1 MNSMQYVG
9 FDIHKKTIS
18 WCAKL
23 ADGTVTG
30 EGRIPASRRALDG
43 WMKGRGGPW
52 IAAMEATLFTS
63 WVYEHLLPHAQEVK
77 VAHPAMLKAISA
89 AKRKNDSIDA
99 GTLSDLLRCNLI
111 PECYMAPAEIRQL
124 RRTLRYRSLL
134 VRQRTQIKNRMSGLL
149 MEAGVEYNK
158 EKLHQKRYFQE
169 LLATA
174 PDMPES
180 LIPLLQLSRTTTET
194 FTKTE
199 KQLVRS
205 LVKDRLLAER
215 VERLQ
220 TIPAV
225 GPITA
230 LTWALETGEVQRFRN
245 YKQAVSYCGLCGGE
259 NSSAGV
265 QKRTPLSKQRNSH
278 LQTVLIEAAKLAPR
292 HSPELAALH
301 ARALEKGN
309 RNEATLAVARKLVAW
324 LLAVDRRQTGFRR
337 NPETG
342 GRQAA

>member
-1 MNSMQYVG
+1 MQYVG

-43 WMKGRGGPW
+43 WMKGRSGPW

-77 VAHPAMLKAISA
+77 VAHPAMLKAIA
-89 AKRKNDSIDA
+89 ASKRKNDRIDA
-99 GTLSDLLRCNLI
+99 AMIADLLRCNLL
-111 PECYMAPAEIRQL
+111 PECYMAPPEIREL

-158 EKLHQKRYFQE
+158 QKLHQKRYFHE
-169 LLATA
+169 LLQSAQ
-174 PDMPES
+174 DLPES
-180 LIPLLQLSRTTTET
+180 LIPLLRLSRMTVET
-194 FTKTE
+194 SGRTE
-199 KQLVRS
+199 KQLLRS
-205 LVKDRLLAER
+205 LVKDPRLLER
-215 VERLQ
+215 VDRLQ

-225 GPITA
+225 GPVTA
-230 LTWALETGEVQRFRN
+230 LTWALEIGEVKRFRK
-245 YKQAVSYCGLCGGE
+245 YKQAVSYCGLCGSE

-278 LQTVLIEAAKLAPR
+278 LQTVLIEAAKLGPR
-292 HSPELAALH
+292 HSPELAAVH

-337 NPETG
+337 NTETE

>member
-30 EGRIPASRRALDG
+30 EGRIPAGRQALDR
-43 WMKGRGGPW
+43 WMAGRSGPW
-52 IAAMEATLFTS
+52 TAAMEATLFTG
-63 WVYEHLLPHAQEVK
+63 WVYDHLLPHARQVK

-111 PECYMAPAEIRQL
+111 PECYMAPAEIREL
-124 RRTLRYRSLL
+124 RRVLRYRNMV
-134 VRQRTQIKNRMSGLL
+134 VRQNTQLKNKVSGLL

-174 PDMPES
+174 PDIPES

-215 VERLQ
+215 VEQLQ

-337 NPETG
+337 NTETEG
-342 GRQAA
+342 WQAA